1 MTTVDSWE
9 DSGLE
14 GGTVEDLS
22 ADQRDTA
29 WDTLAVGSQR
39 KLHARVAPV
48 SLARPLEGTSS
59 TAPPPA
65 DANASGSNTVRIP
78 PRRLAGPRYSAS
90 I

>member
-29 WDTLAVGSQR
+29 WDTLARISHTVT
-39 KLHARVAPV
+39 A
-48 SLARPLEGTSS
+48 EGR
-59 TAPPPA
+59 
-65 DANASGSNTVRIP
+65 SGSVGAEFLPGEQVEREQAALRPCFRGARGART
-78 PRRLAGPRYSAS
+78 AA
-90 I
+90 